1 MNISYTSVKSG
12 YDNAIITIN
21 NTMWTT
27 INSMIST
34 FRNGTIQYMGN
45 MQGVQGCYSVA
56 TTAINALVQKQ
67 QLY

>member
-1 MNISYTSVKSG
+1 
-12 YDNAIITIN
+12 
-21 NTMWTT
+21 MWTT

-56 TTAINALVQKQ
+56 TTAINALVQKNNSYIEKMLKQ
-67 QLY
+67 KGISLVTGHG

>member
-1 MNISYTSVKSG
+1 
-12 YDNAIITIN
+12 
-21 NTMWTT
+21 MWTT